1 MSLINIRHLSAPLRS
16 KFQIGA
22 VVILA
27 LLVLMIRW
35 NSSGSLEASDP
46 YKASARKVRAERNQ
60 ALLNFLKE
68 STTSSPTEAGPANL
82 DQTDPLIDE
91 IVTGEYER
99 QLLAEKERETRSNSG
114 SFSDIRKSLGLD

>member
-1 MSLINIRHLSAPLRS
+1 M
-16 KFQIGA
+16 
-22 VVILA
+22 A

-35 NSSGSLEASDP
+35 SNSGSPEDSVP
-46 YKASARKVRAERNQ
+46 YNATVRKERAERNQ

-68 STTSSPTEAGPANL
+68 STTGSPTEADPANL

-99 QLLAEKERETRSNSG
+99 QLLAEKERETRSKSG
-114 SFSDIRKSLGLD
+114 SFTDIRKSLGLD